1 MSDSQT
7 PQDDAANDP
16 RPGLAGGAPGAP
28 TPLPTFGF
36 PPQATPAPPSH
47 APQQAT
53 PVAPS
58 SIPQPATPAP
68 ASSVSQQ
75 APPVSTPS
83 VPPQAS
89 ESPVASEAERPAGD
103 GASQP
108 GAASGSTNHPRARA
122 NGASGSRKGLWAL
135 VAILCLAAGAVG
147 SVLAAR
153 SLARTDASNA
163 RKAFPQASA
172 AIASTLKL
180 AVQREEELTVSA
192 STFFA
197 RNPTTSSAEFHTW
210 VNWARTARRFPEL
223 DNLALLTLVRTPELA
238 AFQARVAGH
247 ALKPATPPSPATP
260 GIASLSSATT
270 SAAER
275 RSAATSLAGL
285 KIVPSSGHHYYCLA
299 AAELTRGAAVVEPA
313 GHDYCALTPAL
324 LLARDAGVS
333 THTSVGAAGEEALEV
348 ATPVYRG
355 NVTPHS
361 KLGRGLASVGWLRE
375 VIVPGVLLEQ
385 ALKGHPG
392 YVVQASYRTRSSSV
406 RFASGAP
413 QRGSQSATTN
423 LHDGWT
429 VTSSAAA
436 PSTDLLTDGDALA
449 LLVVGC
455 VLSAL
460 LAALLFV
467 LGTGRGRGPAP
478 APVREQP
485 DNDLYDALTGLPNR
499 ALTLDRAEC
508 MVARA
513 GRQSGMLAGALFI
526 DIDWLKDVNDKLGE
540 AAGDHLL
547 QIVAE
552 RLNTVVRTGDT
563 VGRLGGDEFV
573 VLVESAARGVRLDSL
588 ARRVIESL
596 HKPVELEGFG
606 PHFFFTASIGVA
618 FGRYETHDDLLRDA
632 QLALHA
638 AKAAGK
644 DRYTLFNA
652 NMRSVIESKGVLEDE
667 LNSALAE
674 RQFFLLYEPIYDL
687 STRRVAGLEAVIRW
701 MHPKRGI
708 IPPADFI
715 PLAEEAGLIVPIGRW
730 VLEEACARAA
740 AWNVAGHPV
749 GVSVKVSANQLNRD
763 GFATDVRRALQ
774 QSGIEPSML
783 TLEVAETT
791 VIRDLAVAAER
802 LQEIKRLGVRIAIDD
817 FGGSGYARHSD
828 LQRLPLDLLKVDR
841 SSLAASDD
849 EDYRNWLL
857 EAILIVG
864 RELSLTVIATGIETA
879 EQLSALQGMG
889 CTMAQG
895 AFAGNAMPLDAVAG
909 LFDADL
915 PSAPASPAGPLR

>member
-1 MSDSQT
+1 MSDSQA

-16 RPGLAGGAPGAP
+16 TPGLAGGAPGAP
-28 TPLPTFGF
+28 TPLPTFGSPQQGTPVLSSQVSPQGTPVPPSQV
-36 PPQATPAPPSH
+36 PPQATPSPV
-47 APQQAT
+47 PQQAT
-53 PVAPS
+53 PAPS
-58 SIPQPATPAP
+58 Q
-68 ASSVSQQ
+68 
-75 APPVSTPS
+75 S
-83 VPPQAS
+83 VPPQAGA
-89 ESPVASEAERPAGD
+89 SPVASGVEHPVSDSAPEP
-103 GASQP
+103 S
-108 GAASGSTNHPRARA
+108 AAPSSTGQPRARA
-122 NGASGSRKGLWAL
+122 TGAAGSRKGLWVL
-135 VAILCLAAGAVG
+135 VAVLCLAAGAVG

-238 AFQARVAGH
+238 AFEARVAGH
-247 ALKPATPPSPATP
+247 ALKHVTPPSLATAGQATPP
-260 GIASLSSATT
+260 
-270 SAAER
+270 AAAR

-285 KIVPSSGHHYYCLA
+285 KIVPSSDHHYYCLA
-299 AAELTRGAAVVEPA
+299 AAELARSATVAAPA
-313 GHDYCALTPAL
+313 GLDYCALTPAL

-333 THTSVGAAGEEALEV
+333 TYTSVPVAGEEALEV

-355 NVTPHS
+355 NVTPRS

-375 VIVPGVLLEQ
+375 VILPGVLLEQ

-392 YVVQASYRTRSSSV
+392 YVVQATYRTSSSGV
-406 RFASGAP
+406 QFATGAP

-429 VTSSAAA
+429 VTSFAAA
-436 PSTDLLTDGDALA
+436 PNTDVLTDGDALA

-455 VLSAL
+455 ALSAL
-460 LAALLFV
+460 LAVLLFV
-467 LGTGRGRGPAP
+467 LGSGRGSGPAP

-485 DNDLYDALTGLPNR
+485 DNDLYDTLTGLPNR

-618 FGRYETHDDLLRDA
+618 FGRYETHGDLLRDA

-687 STRRVAGLEAVIRW
+687 GTRRVAGLEAVIRW

-749 GVSVKVSANQLNRD
+749 GVSVKVSPNQLNRD

-915 PSAPASPAGPLR
+915 PSASARPAGPPS

>member
-1 MSDSQT
+1 M
-7 PQDDAANDP
+7 PAF
-16 RPGLAGGAPGAP
+16 GM
-28 TPLPTFGF
+28 PTFGS
-36 PPQATPAPPSH
+36 PQQGTPAPP
-47 APQQAT
+47 APVPEQASQS
-53 PVAPS
+53 PASSEVEHQDDDAGSQPSAAPS
-58 SIPQPATPAP
+58 S
-68 ASSVSQQ
+68 
-75 APPVSTPS
+75 
-83 VPPQAS
+83 
-89 ESPVASEAERPAGD
+89 
-103 GASQP
+103 
-108 GAASGSTNHPRARA
+108 AAQPRARA
-122 NGASGSRKGLWAL
+122 TGPAARKGLWAL
-135 VAILCLAAGAVG
+135 VAVLCFAAGAVG

-153 SLARTDASNA
+153 SLARTDAANA

-180 AVQREEELTVSA
+180 AVQREEELAVSA

-197 RNPTTSSAEFHTW
+197 RNPATSPAEFHTW

-223 DNLALLTLVRTPELA
+223 DNLGLVTLVRVPELA
-238 AFQARVAGH
+238 AFQARVSGH
-247 ALKPATPPSPATP
+247 AATPPSP
-260 GIASLSSATT
+260 LSATAHPAR
-270 SAAER
+270 AAGPSVR
-275 RSAATSLAGL
+275 
-285 KIVPSSGHHYYCLA
+285 IVPASDHHYYCLTV
-299 AAELTRGAAVVEPA
+299 AELAQGAAVAAPT
-313 GHDYCALTPAL
+313 GLDYCALSNGL
-324 LLARDAGVS
+324 LLARDKGVAS
-333 THTSVGAAGEEALEV
+333 YTSVSAANGEALEV
-348 ATPVYRG
+348 VTPVYRG
-355 NVTPHS
+355 NVTPHTVF
-361 KLGRGLASVGWLRE
+361 GRDAASVGWLRE
-375 VIVPGVLLEQ
+375 VLVPGVMLAQ
-385 ALKGHPG
+385 ALRGHSG
-392 YVVQASYRTRSSSV
+392 DVVSLSYRTGRSSV
-406 RFASGAP
+406 VFANGSP
-413 QRGSQSATTN
+413 QPGWQTATTS

-429 VTSSAAA
+429 VTSFAAR
-436 PSTDLLTDGDALA
+436 PSTDLLSDGDALA
-449 LLVVGC
+449 LLIAGG
-455 VLSAL
+455 VLSVL
-460 LAALLFV
+460 LGLLIFV
-467 LGTGRGRGPAP
+467 LGAGRSGRGPAP
-478 APVREQP
+478 APIRDGPE
-485 DNDLYDALTGLPNR
+485 NDLYDALTGLPNR

-547 QIVAE
+547 KIVAE
-552 RLNTVVRTGDT
+552 RLEKVVRTGDT
-563 VGRLGGDEFV
+563 VGRLGADEFV

-596 HKPVELEGFG
+596 HKPVELDGFG
-606 PHFFFTASIGVA
+606 PSFFFTASIGVA
-618 FGRYETHDDLLRDA
+618 FGRYETHEDLLRDA

-652 NMRSVIESKGVLEDE
+652 NMRSVIESRGVLEDE

-687 STRRVAGLEAVIRW
+687 GTSRVAGLEAVIRW

-730 VLEEACARAA
+730 ALEEACIRGA

-791 VIRDLAVAAER
+791 VIRDLAVSAER
-802 LQEIKRLGVRIAIDD
+802 LGELKRLGVRIAIDD

-828 LQRLPLDLLKVDR
+828 LQRLPLDFLKVDR
-841 SSLAASDD
+841 NSLAASDD

-864 RELSLTVIATGIETA
+864 RELSLTVIATGIDTA
-879 EQLSALQGMG
+879 EQVAALQGMG

-895 AFAGNAMPLDAVAG
+895 SFAGNPMPLDAVG
-909 LFDADL
+909 GVFDVDL
-915 PSAPASPAGPLR
+915 PTAGTSPAAPLN